1 MLTSFRQTV
10 ISSFQT
16 TKKWWRNRKKHRG
29 RSRDTKSCSI
39 SERRRLNHFRGS
51 YIMCK
56 TQTKSWGRQMRL
68 LIGITNYLNQPIV
81 ESLSKSL
88 SSSVS
93 SPLKGLKSISHWAK
107 VKLSKHSKHLRHKLY
122 WKSWVWVDASSY
134 NSSNSSN
141 SSTIQEEYLIPT
153 LALES
158 TE

>member
-10 ISSFQT
+10 ISSFQI
-16 TKKWWRNRKKHRG
+16 TKKWWRNRRMHRG

-39 SERRRLNHFRGS
+39 SERRRLNRFRGS
-51 YIMCK
+51 CIMCK
-56 TQTKSWGRQMRL
+56 TQTKSWDPPTIL
-68 LIGITNYLNQPIV
+68 LIGITNYLNLPIV

-93 SPLKGLKSISHWAK
+93 SPLKGLRSISLWAK
-107 VKLSKHSKHLRHKLY
+107 VKLSKLSKHPRHKLY

-141 SSTIQEEYLIPT
+141 SSTIQEESLIPT